1 MGASCVFQICIRI
14 IIAQPGPKWYQI
26 ALLSS
31 FFGRYLLVFLAFCAR
46 KCYNKNTYLHLR
58 PILFRTW
65 PGKHDKEL
73 IFMQQKLITFA
84 VPCYNSAAYMR
95 HCIETL
101 LSAGEQAEIILVDD
115 GSVKDETPA
124 ICDEYAAKYPT
135 IVKAIHQENGGHGEG
150 VNQGIRNATGLYYKV
165 VDSDDWLD
173 TDALQKVLSRL
184 HTLVTR
190 GTAPD
195 LMICNY
201 VYEHTEDGTSHTVR
215 YTNVFPQERLFTW
228 MHVGHFRPDQNL
240 LMHSVMYRTEVL
252 RKCGMV
258 LPKHTFY
265 VDNIF
270 VYQPLPFVKTM
281 YYMDLDLYR
290 YFIGRADQSVN
301 ESVMVKRVDQQLRVT
316 RHMIDCQDLD
326 ALKDE
331 KKLRTYM
338 LHYLSM
344 MMALRAYMLHYLS
357 MMMAVSDIFLLLD
370 GSAEAKEKQ
379 KGLWQYLREHTS
391 AAVYRS
397 IRFGFGGVTNLPF
410 PKGDAIVVGGYRIA
424 RKIFKFN

>member
-1 MGASCVFQICIRI
+1 M
-14 IIAQPGPKWYQI
+14 
-26 ALLSS
+26 
-31 FFGRYLLVFLAFCAR
+31 
-46 KCYNKNTYLHLR
+46 
-58 PILFRTW
+58 
-65 PGKHDKEL
+65 
-73 IFMQQKLITFA
+73 KLITFT
-84 VPCYNSAAYMR
+84 VPCYNSAAYMD

-101 LSAGEQAEIILVDD
+101 LTAGEDAEIILVDD
-115 GSVKDETPA
+115 GSKDDTGKIA
-124 ICDEYAAKYPT
+124 DAYAEKYPT
-135 IVKAIHQENGGHGEG
+135 IVRVIHQENGGHGEG

-173 TDALQKVLSRL
+173 TDALKKVLARL
-184 HTLVTR
+184 TTLVAR

-195 LMICNY
+195 MMICNY
-201 VYEHTEDGTSHTVR
+201 VYEHVEDNTTLTVR
-215 YTNVFPQERLFTW
+215 YTNVFPQNRLFNWT
-228 MHVGHFRPDQNL
+228 HVGHFRPDQNI

-270 VYQPLPFVKTM
+270 VYQPLPFVKSM

-326 ALKDE
+326 ALKGQ
-331 KKLRTYM
+331 KKLRSYM

-344 MMALRAYMLHYLS
+344 MMAI
-357 MMMAVSDIFLLLD
+357 SDIFLLLD
-370 GSAEAKEKQ
+370 GSAAAKQ
-379 KGLWQYLREHTS
+379 KENELWAYLKAHTS
-391 AAVYRS
+391 AGVYRS
-397 IRFGFGGVTNLPF
+397 IRYGFGGVTNLKI
-410 PKGDAIVVGGYRIA
+410 PKGDKLVLGGYRLA
-424 RKIFKFN
+424 QKIFKFN

>member
-1 MGASCVFQICIRI
+1 M
-14 IIAQPGPKWYQI
+14 
-26 ALLSS
+26 
-31 FFGRYLLVFLAFCAR
+31 
-46 KCYNKNTYLHLR
+46 
-58 PILFRTW
+58 
-65 PGKHDKEL
+65 
-73 IFMQQKLITFA
+73 QKLISFA

-115 GSVKDETPA
+115 GSTKDDTPA

-135 IVKAIHQENGGHGEG
+135 IVKAVHQENGGHGEG

-173 TDALQKVLSRL
+173 TDALKKVLHRL
-184 HTLVTR
+184 QTLVAR

-201 VYEHTEDGTSHTVR
+201 VYEHVEDGTSHTVR
-215 YTNVFPQERLFTW
+215 YTNVFPKDRLFDW
-228 MHVGHFRPDQNL
+228 VHVGHFRPDQNL

-252 RKCGMV
+252 RQCGMV

-270 VYQPLPFVKTM
+270 VYQPLPYVKSM

-316 RHMIDCQDLD
+316 KHMIDCQDLD
-326 ALKDE
+326 ALKNQ
-331 KKLRTYM
+331 KR
-338 LHYLSM
+338 
-344 MMALRAYMLHYLS
+344 LRAYMLHYLS
-357 MMMAVSDIFLLLD
+357 IMMAISDIFLLLD
-370 GSAEAKEKQ
+370 GSAEAREKRGFEYDSQ
-379 KGLWQYLREHTS
+379 TRTGSAQRSGFLPDGGASGLQTDGTGLPPLSGGPCGRGGSRSGSIAAS
-391 AAVYRS
+391 APALGTRVICHAIHDRRR
-397 IRFGFGGVTNLPF
+397 IRGLLPRHHCS
-410 PKGDAIVVGGYRIA
+410 GQQI
-424 RKIFKFN
+424 